1 MGKMVYTKDDAFKF
15 LLEAVNNSTEEIYR
29 LRKREISLLKQLL
42 EADKKVT
49 GLIQEIAEKTFPKE
63 ESSKGREQT

>member
-1 MGKMVYTKDDAFKF
+1 MVYTKDDAFKF

>member
-1 MGKMVYTKDDAFKF
+1 MVYTKDDAFKF

-49 GLIQEIAEKTFPKE
+49 GLIQELAEKTFPKE
-63 ESSKGREQT
+63 DKS

>member
-1 MGKMVYTKDDAFKF
+1 MVYTKDDAFKF

-49 GLIQEIAEKTFPKE
+49 GLIQELAEKTFPKE
-63 ESSKGREQT
+63 ESHKERDAP